1 MPMMVNDG
9 SLGVKQ
15 PLAVLLD
22 QDFGKDASKNNS
34 ISADIV
40 SQDPTNHPATTTINL
55 LLLLLQWTK
64 SAQLI
69 RRALFQ
75 NLDLIG

>member
-22 QDFGKDASKNNS
+22 QDFGMGASKNCLRLSN
-34 ISADIV
+34 V
-40 SQDPTNHPATTTINL
+40 
-55 LLLLLQWTK
+55 
-64 SAQLI
+64 
-69 RRALFQ
+69 
-75 NLDLIG
+75 